1 MNGKVLAHLQSGGGA
16 KSLKFSLESKN
27 NSFNTVYGGEYG
39 DVYC

>member
-27 NSFNTVYGGEYG
+27 NAFNDYFEVA
-39 DVYC
+39 